1 MTEPTE
7 LRTERLRLRPFS
19 LSDVDDVLEYG
30 SDPEW
35 AAFYDHPYDRGEAE
49 DMVARAVL
57 TSWDEHPWFAL
68 ELSGKVIGMAVLSL
82 ERRDIANLGFDVSR
96 PHWGKGLA
104 PEAAR
109 AVVDW
114 GFRTMGLIKVAA
126 FTNPRNRQS
135 WRVMEKLGMTR
146 EGLMRRGKS
155 RDLVAYGM
163 LREDWRSDDGPLPP
177 APGRPAEQAR
187 EIPELRT
194 KRLVLRRFAPG
205 DVDDVFDYARDPE
218 WAQYLL
224 TAVPQ
229 PYTRR
234 NAEEFI
240 AGKMRASP
248 EREPT
253 WAIALDGTVVGAIG
267 LSVDARRD
275 TGELHYGL
283 GRPYWG
289 RGIMPEAVA
298 AVVDWG
304 FSERSLAKIS
314 ALADLRNRRSW
325 RVMEKLGMTREG
337 VLRSQ
342 GKDVRPGYPRT
353 DDVYYGLLREEWE
366 LASGGP
372 PAPGSE
378 GGHPAEGYSE
388 VPSPLAGEG

>member
-1 MTEPTE
+1 
-7 LRTERLRLRPFS
+7 
-19 LSDVDDVLEYG
+19 
-30 SDPEW
+30 
-35 AAFYDHPYDRGEAE
+35 
-49 DMVARAVL
+49 MVARAVL

-68 ELSGKVIGMAVLSL
+68 ELSGKIIGMTMLSL
-82 ERRDIANLGFDVSR
+82 ERRDIANLGYDVAR

-109 AVVDW
+109 AAVDW
-114 GFRTMGLIKVAA
+114 AFREMGLIKVAA

-146 EGLMRRGKS
+146 EGLMRRGQ
-155 RDLVAYGM
+155 RGDLVAYGV
-163 LREDWRSDDGPLPP
+163 LREDWETVDSPLPP
-177 APGRPAEQAR
+177 APTRPAEPAATL
-187 EIPELRT
+187 PELRT
-194 KRLVLRRFAPG
+194 RRLVLRRFEPG

-218 WAQYLL
+218 WAEYLL

-267 LSVDARRD
+267 LSVNARRD

-283 GRPYWG
+283 GRSYWG

-304 FSERSLAKIS
+304 FRERSLAKIS

-337 VLRSQ
+337 VRRSQ

-366 LASGGP
+366 PADGGP
-372 PAPGSE
+372 PEPGSE
-378 GGHPAEGYSE
+378 GGHPAEDRGSAE
-388 VPSPLAGEG
+388 TDSAGRSRSQAPD